1 MVLNMSRLAIAAL
14 SLFILPLH
22 VVDAQPS
29 GLPRDLR
36 RWTLSAAPVLTIGTE
51 GDTNT
56 EFLRIAGL
64 TRMPSGEIVVGN
76 GGTVELRVFSPT
88 GRFVRSLSRRGQGPG
103 ELTNFSGIIRAH
115 DTLLVTEFAPGATR
129 LHTFTLGEGFRT
141 RSPLRPGN
149 APTGAMPIAWL
160 SGGELLVSTG
170 QFRVVN
176 PVAGLVTRD
185 TMPLGVLR
193 GGATGEVRWIG
204 DFPNNSWLGYASPS
218 LPSGMG
224 FTRFTLGPSLV
235 AGASAD
241 RIWIGDAGTGDIT
254 IYDADGKAVAH
265 AQLPVRPRAFST
277 AALERAKQ
285 VALASAST
293 PDLTAR
299 YENLYDRSRRPRTA
313 PLFTRF
319 VAGPDGQM
327 AVELFEEEGPRVA
340 RSMVILGR
348 DGKVVARLA
357 IPANVVVHEIG
368 IDYVLGVQTDDAGV
382 ERVVQYRLIR

>member
-1 MVLNMSRLAIAAL
+1 MVLNMSRLAIVL
-14 SLFILPLH
+14 VILGAH
-22 VVDAQPS
+22 VGDAQPS
-29 GLPRDLR
+29 TALPADLR

-56 EFLRIAGL
+56 EFLRIAGV
-64 TRMPSGEIVVGN
+64 TRMPSGEIVVAN
-76 GGTVELRVFSPT
+76 GGSAELRVFSPE
-88 GRFVRSLSRRGQGPG
+88 GRFLRSLSRRGQGPG

-115 DTLLVTEFAPGATR
+115 DTLFVTEFAPGATR
-129 LHTFTLGEGFRT
+129 LHIFTLGEGFRT

-149 APTGAMPIAWL
+149 APKGAMPIAWL
-160 SGGELLVSTG
+160 SSGEFLVSTG
-170 QFRVVN
+170 QIRVVN

-185 TMPLGVLR
+185 TMALGVLH
-193 GGATGEVRWIG
+193 GGAAGEVRWIG

-235 AGASAD
+235 TGASAD

-254 IYDADGKAVAH
+254 IRDAGGRTVAKAGM
-265 AQLPVRPRAFST
+265 PVRPRAFST
-277 AALERAKQ
+277 AALERAKRS
-285 VALASAST
+285 ALTSAST

-313 PLFTRF
+313 PVFTRF
-319 VAGPDGQM
+319 IAGTDGQM
-327 AVELFEEEGPRVA
+327 GVELFEEEGPRVP
-340 RSMVILGR
+340 RSIAILDR
-348 DGKVVARLA
+348 DGEVVARLT

-368 IDYVLGVQTDDAGV
+368 TDYVLGIQTDDDGV
-382 ERVVQYRLIR
+382 ERVVQFRLIR

>member
-1 MVLNMSRLAIAAL
+1 MNMSRLAIAAL
-14 SLFILPLH
+14 SPFVLPLH
-22 VVDAQPS
+22 VVDAQPSS

-36 RWTLSAAPVLTIGTE
+36 RWTLSDAPVLTIGTD

-56 EFLRIAGL
+56 EFLRIAAV

-76 GGTVELRVFSPT
+76 GGTAELRVFSPT
-88 GRFVRSLSRRGQGPG
+88 GWFLRSLSRRGQGPG

-115 DTLLVTEFAPGATR
+115 DTLFVTEFAPGATQ
-129 LHTFTLGEGFRT
+129 LHIFTLGEGFRT

-149 APTGAMPIAWL
+149 APKGAMPIARL
-160 SGGELLVSTG
+160 SGGEFLVSTG
-170 QFRVVN
+170 QVKVVN

-235 AGASAD
+235 TGASAD

-265 AQLPVRPRAFST
+265 AQLPVRLRAFST

-285 VALASAST
+285 AALTSAST

-319 VAGPDGQM
+319 ITGIEGQM
-327 AVELFEEEGPRVA
+327 AVELFEEEGPAVR
-340 RSMVILGR
+340 RPMVILDR
-348 DGKVVARLA
+348 DGRAVAGLT
-357 IPANVVVHEIG
+357 IPANVVVHEVG
-368 IDYVLGVQTDDAGV
+368 SDYVLGVQTNDDGV
-382 ERVVQYRLIR
+382 ERIVQYRLMR